1 MIYHSIFECE
11 YDRNVERLVR
21 EFMVCREYIKKHF
34 AVDDAINGGVIY
46 PFSHRMN
53 QFLSQK

>member
-21 EFMVCREYIKKHF
+21 EFMVCREY
-34 AVDDAINGGVIY
+34 N
-46 PFSHRMN
+46 
-53 QFLSQK
+53 